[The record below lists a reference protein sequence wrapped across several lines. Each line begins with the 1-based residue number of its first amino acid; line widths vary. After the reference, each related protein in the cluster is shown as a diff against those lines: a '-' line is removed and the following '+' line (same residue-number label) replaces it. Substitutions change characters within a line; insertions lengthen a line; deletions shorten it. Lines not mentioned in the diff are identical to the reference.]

1 MNNFRFLINCN
12 LRCLYLANTFVLNVA
27 LCICLFMLNVPQEET
42 EIIKKI
48 ASLHSLA
55 NSN

>member
-12 LRCLYLANTFVLNVA
+12 LRCLYLANPFVLNVA

>member
-1 MNNFRFLINCN
+1 L
-12 LRCLYLANTFVLNVA
+12 
-27 LCICLFMLNVPQEET
+27 LNVPQEET

-55 NSN
+55 SSN